1 MADPISPSDSL
12 SFQSNKIG
20 GPPNSA
26 SNISNNA
33 STPSFPFDNTTRSIP
48 NSKFSLKILSP
59 SAKNKK
65 NSSLLEQPT
74 LSFGSS
80 LDELAA
86 TPKTRGITR
95 LKKTSTQYTNQEF
108 TKRLSIPSFH
118 VADQIL
124 MDLLTEQNNTAMNTI
139 DEDEID
145 DEDNGMDILD
155 FMDDEEDDDD
165 DANEDDDDD
174 NYDQDEDEDD
184 DDDLDSLMTLNA
196 FPDLPDFGSAQ
207 SNGSETTINSM
218 GQISTTPPP
227 RNKTLIP
234 TTNIITQSSS
244 TGTPNV
250 QLSDLGSEE
259 FRGFDENQEDDFDD
273 PPQPKINTDANVVV
287 EDDDEDEMLTPT
299 TYQNLFKSFH
309 KHDMEQEIQRQQQQQ
324 IEKEQAREH
333 ALQQQED
340 DDENINIPTPNSLE
354 DKSFGYNM
362 DDDKKEEDNYNN
374 YGHSAQY
381 SLSSR
386 IGMKINV
393 SQFKSDDEP
402 SMSVDGYDGLGPT
415 GFSGLQHSTSLRFTN
430 TIRKSRTYSEEESRT
445 IINNDG
451 MGNTNTLRMQ
461 SKQKKLTAAESAI
474 LVAKELLETEIQYQ
488 DHLKNLQRI
497 LLGPIIKTYFGND
510 CISSVFYKFL
520 CEIISVSKS
529 FTMRLSIYVK
539 ALQIPQLANWIYF
552 CCKRFGVYAHYA
564 KMYDI
569 FLDRLT
575 LCKDIDDN
583 IEFWIK
589 RQEKKYKEKLNN

>member
-1 MADPISPSDSL
+1 MADPISPSESF

-26 SNISNNA
+26 SNISNNISNNA

-65 NSSLLEQPT
+65 KNSSLLEPT

-95 LKKTSTQYTNQEF
+95 LKKTSAQYTNQEF

-145 DEDNGMDILD
+145 DEDNMDILD
-155 FMDDEEDDDD
+155 FID
-165 DANEDDDDD
+165 
-174 NYDQDEDEDD
+174 DEDD
-184 DDDLDSLMTLNA
+184 DDYNDDNENGDNDDDDDDDDDEYDDDEIDSLMTLNA

-234 TTNIITQSSS
+234 TTAIITQSSS

-259 FRGFDENQEDDFDD
+259 FRGFNENEEDDFDD
-273 PPQPKINTDANVVV
+273 PPQPKINADANVVV
-287 EDDDEDEMLTPT
+287 DDDEDEMLTPR

-309 KHDMEQEIQRQQQQQ
+309 KHDMEKEIQRQQQEQ
-324 IEKEQAREH
+324 IDKEQA
-333 ALQQQED
+333 ED
-340 DDENINIPTPNSLE
+340 LNVPTPNGT
-354 DKSFGYNM
+354 DDGSFDYNM
-362 DDDKKEEDNYNN
+362 DDKKEDNNNN
-374 YGHSAQY
+374 YGHHQPQY

-402 SMSVDGYDGLGPT
+402 SISVDGYDGLGPT

-430 TIRKSRTYSEEESRT
+430 TIRKSRTYSEEESQT

-451 MGNTNTLRMQ
+451 MGNTNSLRMQ
-461 SKQKKLTAAESAI
+461 AKQKKLTAAESAI
-474 LVAKELLETEIQYQ
+474 LVAKVC
-488 DHLKNLQRI
+488 
-497 LLGPIIKTYFGND
+497 F
-510 CISSVFYKFL
+510 VFL
-520 CEIISVSKS
+520 
-529 FTMRLSIYVK
+529 M
-539 ALQIPQLANWIYF
+539 
-552 CCKRFGVYAHYA
+552 
-564 KMYDI
+564 
-569 FLDRLT
+569 
-575 LCKDIDDN
+575 
-583 IEFWIK
+583 
-589 RQEKKYKEKLNN
+589 